1 MSGRL
6 SFSGIL
12 MSVLLGMSLLP
23 SGLAATEEW
32 ISCSSYAMN
41 VKLDLRQYK
50 KGVDESKAGFLLLD
64 VDVEH
69 KKALLLL
76 YDETKKQTYCGW
88 VNEAMFVDFAT
99 ALTGRSGLKLLKV
112 TENSATFE
120 VRFAR

>member
-6 SFSGIL
+6 SFSGTL
-12 MSVLLGMSLLP
+12 LFVMLGMSLPP
-23 SGLAATEEW
+23 SGLVATEEW

-50 KGVDESKAGFLLLD
+50 KVLDESKAGFLLLD
-64 VDVEH
+64 ADVKN

-76 YDETKKQTYCGW
+76 YDEANKQTYSGW
-88 VNEAMFVDFAT
+88 VDESTCVDFAP